1 VQIEARDFFKQPF
14 TLAELGALLK
24 SLDLKPRDVLSTKS
38 PSFRDMGLDVDTL
51 SDEEILELIVQEP
64 RLMKRP
70 LIVMDGK
77 PLMYKSPEQLVRWT
91 KAN

>member
-1 VQIEARDFFKQPF
+1 MQIEARDFFKQPF

-64 RLMKRP
+64 RLMK